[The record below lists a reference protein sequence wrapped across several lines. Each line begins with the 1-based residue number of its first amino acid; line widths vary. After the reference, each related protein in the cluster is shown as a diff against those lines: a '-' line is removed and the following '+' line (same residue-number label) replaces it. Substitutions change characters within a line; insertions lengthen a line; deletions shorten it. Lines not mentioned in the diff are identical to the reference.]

1 MNPLVI
7 GVGNRWRRDD
17 GIGPCAVAVLST
29 QLPDEVDAATLDGE
43 PSRLLD
49 AWAGRSFVL
58 VIDAIRTGSPA
69 GTLHRLDGLNDDLC
83 PASSTSSHGPGI
95 AAAVA
100 LGRAL
105 DRLPDRLVVLGLE
118 PDDTSDGDGF
128 SDAVMAT
135 FDDLVSRAAEEVLA
149 HVPQ

>member
-17 GIGPCAVAVLST
+17 GVGPCALAVLST
-29 QLPDEVDAATLDGE
+29 QLPDDVDAATLDGE

-58 VIDAIRTGSPA
+58 VIDAIRTGAPA
-69 GTLHRLDGLNDDLC
+69 GTLHRLDGLDEDLR
-83 PASSTSSHGPGI
+83 PAPSASSHGPGI

-105 DRLPDRLVVLGLE
+105 DRLPDQLVVLGLE
-118 PDDTSDGDGF
+118 PSDTSDGDGF
-128 SDAVMAT
+128 SDAVMAA
-135 FDDLVSRAAEEVLA
+135 FDDLVSKAAEEVVA